1 MCSGIVAAAA
11 VAGMWTMR
19 VEGVG
24 SEEWR
29 CGDEKWRSG
38 ERGMEEWG
46 VEMLGVERG
55 DVGREGW

>member
-46 VEMLGVERG
+46 VESGEWRCG
-55 DVGREGW
+55 E